1 MSEDINDSEDIKNNK
16 DIEDNEDINENE
28 GIEDNEDIEDIK
40 ENKERYGKNSDEN
53 KRTWRIQWSQGASP
67 S

>member
-1 MSEDINDSEDIKNNK
+1 MSEDSNDSEEIKNNK
-16 DIEDNEDINENE
+16 D
-28 GIEDNEDIEDIK
+28 IEDNEDIEDIK